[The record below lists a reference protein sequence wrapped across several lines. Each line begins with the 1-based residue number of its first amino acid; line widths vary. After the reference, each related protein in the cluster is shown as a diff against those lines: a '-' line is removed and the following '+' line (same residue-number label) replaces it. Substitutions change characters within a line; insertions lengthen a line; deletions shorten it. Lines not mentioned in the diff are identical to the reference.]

1 MSDPV
6 SRILH
11 RQLRKPMP
19 AIARGEGCYLIDTR
33 GERYLDASGGAAVSC
48 LGHSHPRVAAAM
60 KEQIDACA
68 YVHSSYFTS
77 AAAEELAERLTENE
91 PGGLSRAFFVAGGS
105 EAVEAAI
112 KLTRQYFLETGET
125 DRRHFI
131 SRRQS
136 YHGNTLGA
144 LSVSGNQPRRAA
156 YLPYLFETTQIAPC
170 YPYRD
175 RLTDESLEQYGLRVA
190 EELSTALATLGPG
203 NVAAFIA
210 ETVCG
215 ATLGAQ
221 PAVPGYFKRIREI
234 CDANGIL
241 LILDEVMCGMGRT
254 GTLYAFEAEGVAP
267 DIVTCAKGLG
277 AGYQSIGAVM
287 VSGKVVD
294 AITRGTGTLQ
304 HGHTYMAHPVA
315 CAAALAVQDAIRDE
329 NLLANVREQGA
340 HLMKQLESTL
350 GETPGVAAHVG
361 DIRGRGLLVA
371 VELVADRTTGAP
383 FDPALRIAPRV
394 KQAAFDLGLICY
406 PSSGTI
412 DGTRG
417 DHVLLA
423 PPYIAK
429 GAEIDEAVHLLAR
442 ALDVVLR
449 TSTSPT

>member
-1 MSDPV
+1 M
-6 SRILH
+6 SRIFH
-11 RQLRKPMP
+11 RQLQKQLPT
-19 AIARGEGCYLIDTR
+19 IARGEGCYLIDTQGR
-33 GERYLDASGGAAVSC
+33 RYLDASGGAAVSC
-48 LGHSHPRVAAAM
+48 LGHSHAYVTAAM
-60 KEQIDACA
+60 KAQIDACA

-77 AAAEELAERLTENE
+77 EAAEALAERLTENE

-112 KLTRQYFLETGET
+112 KLTRQYFLETGEPQ
-125 DRRHFI
+125 RRHFI

-144 LSVSGNQPRRAA
+144 LSISGNEPRRAP
-156 YLPYLFETTQIAPC
+156 YLPYLFEATTIAPC

-175 RLTDESLEQYGLRVA
+175 RLADESDEQYGLRVA
-190 EELSTALATLGPG
+190 EELSTALAAIGPQ
-203 NVAAFIA
+203 NVAAFVA

-277 AGYQSIGAVM
+277 AGYQSIGAVI
-287 VSGKVVD
+287 VSRTIVEAV
-294 AITRGTGTLQ
+294 TRGTGTLR

-329 NLLANVREQGA
+329 NLLENVREQGA
-340 HLMKQLESTL
+340 YLMAHL
-350 GETPGVAAHVG
+350 AATFAAMPEIERYVG
-361 DIRGRGLLVA
+361 DVRGRGLLAA
-371 VELVADRTTGAP
+371 VELVADRASKAP
-383 FDPALRIAPRV
+383 FDPRLRIAERV
-394 KQAAFDLGLICY
+394 KQAAFDVGLICY

-423 PPYIAK
+423 PPYIA
-429 GAEIDEAVHLLAR
+429 GPAQIDEAVHLLAR
-442 ALDVVLR
+442 ALRTVL
-449 TSTSPT
+449 SAATSPT

>member
-1 MSDPV
+1 M
-6 SRILH
+6 SRIFH
-11 RQLRKPMP
+11 RQLKKRLPT
-19 AIARGEGCYLIDTR
+19 IVRGEGCYLIDTEGR
-33 GERYLDASGGAAVSC
+33 RYLDASGGAAVSC
-48 LGHSHPRVAAAM
+48 LGHSHARVIAAM
-60 KEQIDACA
+60 KAQIDACA

-77 AAAEELAERLTENE
+77 AAAEALAERLTENE

-112 KLTRQYFLETGET
+112 KLTRQYFLETGQPQ
-125 DRRHFI
+125 RRHFI

-144 LSVSGNQPRRAA
+144 LSISGNEARRAA
-156 YLPYLFETTQIAPC
+156 YLPYLFEATTIAPC

-175 RLTDESLEQYGLRVA
+175 RLADESDEQYGLRVA
-190 EELSTALATLGPG
+190 EELSAALVAVGPQ

-254 GTLYAFEAEGVAP
+254 GTLYAFEAEDVAP

-277 AGYQSIGAVM
+277 AGYQPIGAVI
-287 VSGKVVD
+287 VSRTIVD
-294 AITRGTGTLQ
+294 AIMRGTGTLR

-315 CAAALAVQDAIRDE
+315 CAAALAVQNAIRDE
-329 NLLANVREQGA
+329 HLLANVRQQGTYLMS
-340 HLMKQLESTL
+340 HLANTFEAMPEIGQ
-350 GETPGVAAHVG
+350 HVG

-371 VELVADRTTGAP
+371 VELVADRASKSP
-383 FDPALRIAPRV
+383 FHPRLRIAERV
-394 KQAAFDLGLICY
+394 KQAAFDVGLICY

-412 DGTRG
+412 DGARG

-423 PPYIAK
+423 PPYIVGPAQ
-429 GAEIDEAVHLLAR
+429 IDETVQLLAR
-442 ALDVVLR
+442 ALRTVL
-449 TSTSPT
+449 SAATSPA